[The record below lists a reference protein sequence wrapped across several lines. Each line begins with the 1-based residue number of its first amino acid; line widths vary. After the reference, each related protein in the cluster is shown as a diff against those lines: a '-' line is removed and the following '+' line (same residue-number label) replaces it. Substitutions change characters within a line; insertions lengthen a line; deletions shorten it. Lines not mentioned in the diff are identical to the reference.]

1 MRPVCCAVGG
11 IAMFCQKVRAFCPG
25 LFELEK
31 INVFGQL
38 LPTFYKSF
46 AANLHPESTL
56 KMNQEW
62 LSGTI

>member
-1 MRPVCCAVGG
+1 
-11 IAMFCQKVRAFCPG
+11 MFCQKVRAFCPG